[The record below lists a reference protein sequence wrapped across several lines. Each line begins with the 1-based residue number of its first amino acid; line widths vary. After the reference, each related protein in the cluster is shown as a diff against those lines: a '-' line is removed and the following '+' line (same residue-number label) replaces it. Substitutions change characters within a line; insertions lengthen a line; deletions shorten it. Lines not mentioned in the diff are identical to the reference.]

1 MDKASETTDSFRCS
15 AKSLGNHRPFS
26 LPCIRGLDLRLAAW
40 DCEEAPQ
47 QRQAKGKAGAGNRG
61 CLVCSEC
68 ENNNKT
74 SLQSASCYH
83 RVLAKLHSVSGE
95 KAPPRKKSCAPQV
108 LSNCCSNCCVFLM
121 HVHFRLARVLPY
133 PLTKCQRI
141 PMTELAPA
149 TPATHTTQKF
159 QSNFLRIWNCLSS
172 FRHSS
177 CAQSL
182 RY

>member
-1 MDKASETTDSFRCS
+1 MDKAADTTDSFRCS
-15 AKSLGNHRPFS
+15 TKSLGNHSPFS
-26 LPCIRGLDLRLAAW
+26 LPCRPGLDLSLAAW
-40 DCEEAPQ
+40 DWEAPQ

-68 ENNNKT
+68 ENSNKT
-74 SLQSASCYH
+74 SSQSASCYH
-83 RVLAKLHSVSGE
+83 CVLAKLHSVNGE
-95 KAPPRKKSCAPQV
+95 NAPPRKKSCVPQV
-108 LSNCCSNCCVFLM
+108 LSNSCSNCWVSVM
-121 HVHFRLARVLPY
+121 HVLFRLARVLPY

-141 PMTELAPA
+141 PVTELAPA
-149 TPATHTTQKF
+149 TPATHITQKF

-172 FRHSS
+172 LRHSS